1 MTWKDITAAF
11 AEAVSSRRW
20 PNIRTFTDEGVYIL
34 NDRDRWKMNYATVI
48 LDLQSA
54 TVNIDT
60 TLYNVVL
67 WYIDRQ
73 REDRTDINSIISDA
87 VATLGELVNFVRTHY
102 DGVFIGDTA
111 SAVPFQDRFADEC
124 AGASLTFS
132 ISTLNTSIC

>member
-11 AEAVSSRRW
+11 AEAASSGRW
-20 PNIRTFTDEGVYIL
+20 PNIRAISDEGVFIL

-54 TVNIDT
+54 TVETDT
-60 TLYNVVL
+60 TTYNVML

-87 VATLGELVNFVRTHY
+87 VTTLGELVNFIGTRCE
-102 DGVFIGDTA
+102 GVFVGDTA
-111 SAVPFQDRFADEC
+111 NATPFQDRFADEC
-124 AGASLTFS
+124 AGASLSFS
-132 ISTLNTSIC
+132 ISTLNAFIC

>member
-11 AEAVSSRRW
+11 ADAVNSGRW
-20 PNIRTFTDEGVYIL
+20 SNIRAFTDEGVYIL

-54 TVNIDT
+54 TVNADT
-60 TLYNVVL
+60 TLYNVML

-87 VATLGELVNFVRTHY
+87 VTTLGELVNFVRTHC

-111 SAVPFQDRFADEC
+111 NATPFQDRFADEC
-124 AGASLTFS
+124 AGASLSFS
-132 ISTLNTSIC
+132 ISTLNASIC